1 MASGSDTVRMA
12 VKRTISLDNEAAF
25 LVERAAARA
34 GLSVSAWVS
43 RATRREALRTGGVAR
58 PDSEVQCRYDEQEWL
73 AAEGAA

>member
-1 MASGSDTVRMA
+1 MT
-12 VKRTISLDNEAAF
+12 VKRTISFDNEAAF

-43 RATRREALRTGGVAR
+43 RAARREALRLGAGPQ
-58 PDSEVQCRYDEQEWL
+58 PDADTHCQYDEQELL

>member
-1 MASGSDTVRMA
+1 MT
-12 VKRTISLDNEAAF
+12 VKRTITFDNEAAF

-43 RATRREALRTGGVAR
+43 RATRREALRIGAVPQ
-58 PDSEVQCRYDEQEWL
+58 PDAELHARYDEDELL